1 MAMQSSAELVVRADA
16 AVPARMANQAC
27 RIFDVRA
34 GAARRCT
41 RCSPSQL
48 GRWRMAKFGGVLLA
62 GPQTRAHMQMWK
74 GTENS
79 FRLPFTAPQLRHW
92 TSAQR
97 PPTIENSQG

>member
-62 GPQTRAHMQMWK
+62 GPQARARTCK
-74 GTENS
+74 CGRERKIRS
-79 FRLPFTAPQLRHW
+79 VYRLL
-92 TSAQR
+92 
-97 PPTIENSQG
+97 PPN